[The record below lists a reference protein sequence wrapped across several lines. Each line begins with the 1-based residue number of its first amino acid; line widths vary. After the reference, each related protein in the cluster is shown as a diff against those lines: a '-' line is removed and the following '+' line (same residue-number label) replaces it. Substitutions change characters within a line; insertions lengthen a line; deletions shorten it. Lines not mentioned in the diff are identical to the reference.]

1 MVTKNKRRVDFC
13 CMQLLLAVS
22 LLFILSCNQKK
33 EERKIERSF
42 YYWRSV
48 FHLSAFEE
56 QQLKQLNVKLIY
68 VKFFDVAWDETV
80 RQPVPVA
87 KLQSANYKLPAGIQ
101 VIPTVFIT
109 NECIERLDSS
119 QVNSL
124 ATKLTRLVMSIDS
137 ANAFSLQIPEIQID
151 CDWTP
156 KTKEKYFALLKAI
169 KINSHVSISATI
181 RLHQVKFTLSAGI
194 PPVDKG
200 LLMCYNMG
208 NLKKVETK
216 NSIIETEELKKYI
229 GKLNAYPLPLD
240 VALPLF
246 DWKVLFRNN
255 EYSGL
260 IQNLPDGSLS
270 GSFIQKRENWYELL
284 KDTLLQGYS
293 LKKGDMLRSEESNYA
308 SIIAVAEEVSKRLK
322 NTHPRVALYHLDSL
336 LLSKYSPHE
345 LENIY
350 NSIR

>member
-1 MVTKNKRRVDFC
+1 MGKTHTYKILTRYI
-13 CMQLLLAVS
+13 LLAAS
-22 LLFILSCNQKK
+22 LTIIISCNEKIK
-33 EERKIERSF
+33 ERRIERSF

-48 FHLSAFEE
+48 FQLNCFEE

-68 VKFFDVAWDETV
+68 VKFFDVAWDEVV

-87 KLQSANYKLPAGIQ
+87 KLQSTNYKLPAGIQ
-101 VIPTVFIT
+101 IVPTVFIT
-109 NECIERLDSS
+109 NECIERIDPS
-119 QVNSL
+119 QINSL
-124 ATKLTRLVMSIDS
+124 ADKLTRLLMSINS
-137 ANAFSLQIPEIQID
+137 ANAFSQQIPEIQID

-169 KINSHVSISATI
+169 KINSHTTISATI

-208 NLKKVETK
+208 NLKKMETK

-229 GKLNAYPLPLD
+229 GKLDAYPLPLD
-240 VALPLF
+240 MALPLF

-260 IQNLPDGSLS
+260 IQNLPEESLK
-270 GSFIQKRENWYELL
+270 GSFIQKKENRYELL
-284 KDTLLQGYS
+284 KDTLVQGYS
-293 LKKGDMLRSEESNYA
+293 FKKGDVLRSEESNYTT
-308 SIIAVAEEVSKRLK
+308 IIAVAEEVSKRLK

-336 LLSKYSPHE
+336 LLSKYSSHE